1 MDIGGFR
8 TGYGRR
14 GHDYWGGEE
23 LVAASQ
29 IRSLGYKIA
38 VLPQARVLHHV
49 DPSRYRLNDLWR
61 TILSGIL
68 VRYQAHRDLYL
79 ADASTARPSLR
90 QLAYVLRPHSQPSSD
105 SPDHPPYAGII
116 LLQIAAHLVLLL
128 HQLRDYLLDRF
139 LSFRLRPRP

>member
-23 LVAASQ
+23 LVAAAQ

-38 VLPQARVLHHV
+38 VLPQAQVLHNV
-49 DPSRYRLNDLWR
+49 DPARYRLNDLWR

-68 VRYQAHRDLYL
+68 VRYQAQRDLYI
-79 ADASTARPSLR
+79 ADGPTARQSLQ
-90 QLAYVLRPHSQPSSD
+90 QLAYALRPLAHTPD
-105 SPDHPPYAGII
+105 DHPRYAAII

-139 LSFRLRPRP
+139 LSLRPRA